1 MKTQH
6 GTPIPSIASLP
17 FAAPSLFDVPPVFD
31 GHHSYD
37 AKRDRARLTGQL
49 KRAYDYLASHGWV
62 TLADLARA
70 IGCKEQS
77 ASARIRDLRKPR
89 FGNHRIDREY
99 VEGENGLHVYK
110 LVLASAPLNEVE
122 LTK

>member
-6 GTPIPSIASLP
+6 GTPIPTTASLP
-17 FAAPSLFDVPPVFD
+17 FAAPSLFDAPVIFH
-31 GHHSYD
+31 GKTYD
-37 AKRDRARLTGQL
+37 AKRDGARLTGQL

-62 TLADLARA
+62 TLAELALA

-77 ASARIRDLRKPR
+77 ASARIRDLRKKEY
-89 FGNHRIDREY
+89 GCHRIDREY